1 MLLTITKTYLKKCLE
16 CIQQS
21 INYLI
26 PDFDLYI
33 DDQVYNTFL
42 SIRDNV
48 STCAYILRPALSL
61 GSGIVRLINIPNA
74 IKAEES
80 VTNLAITL
88 SDEVKV
94 KKDKCIE
101 FDFLLIKIISD
112 FLL

>member
-1 MLLTITKTYLKKCLE
+1 MFPLVHIFLKPVLYF
-16 CIQQS
+16 IS
-21 INYLI
+21 LI
-26 PDFDLYI
+26 
-33 DDQVYNTFL
+33 
-42 SIRDNV
+42 
-48 STCAYILRPALSL
+48 C
-61 GSGIVRLINIPNA
+61 RLINIPNA

-88 SDEVKV
+88 SEEVKV